1 MKISYKEKYIEVD
14 PAERILLKESKYNSS
29 SSSKYSNVK
38 TEMTNAE
45 MALNTEMTFPILC
58 RRLQIPRLLFAQR
71 QEYYQEFLRLVLKMY

>member
-29 SSSKYSNVK
+29 SSSKYSNAK

-45 MALNTEMTFPILC
+45 MA
-58 RRLQIPRLLFAQR
+58 
-71 QEYYQEFLRLVLKMY
+71 